1 MVIERDGFPV
11 ELTAQELREASE
23 EHQLNC
29 MKEDIRSIIE
39 QREDADDCSD
49 DTVTRLAEKA
59 LHALSK
65 NDAYFEAFWYN
76 AEDVVADYFNNNY
89 RHN

>member
-11 ELTAQELREASE
+11 ELTAQELREAYE
-23 EHQLNC
+23 EYQLNC

-76 AEDVVADYFNNNY
+76 AEDVVADYFKGNH